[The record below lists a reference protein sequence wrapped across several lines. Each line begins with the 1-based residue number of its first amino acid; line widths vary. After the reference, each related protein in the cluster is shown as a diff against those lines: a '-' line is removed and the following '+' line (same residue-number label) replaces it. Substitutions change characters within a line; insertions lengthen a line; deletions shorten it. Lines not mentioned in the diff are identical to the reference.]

1 MNLSDR
7 IRLIISEN
15 NLKQKEFA
23 KSINVTESYISKL
36 LRGES
41 GLSNSTATL
50 IEERYGYTSNWI
62 LYGHEPKMNQKSTVK
77 SLTPIQ
83 QKIISDIEQMNDS
96 ELIALSAFIN
106 SLEEYK
112 KTFNNCTIKP
122 TEETYIKNQSNST
135 KSKTLSTSNTIN
147 DTEKVVNE

>member
-15 NLKQKEFA
+15 SLKQKEFA

-50 IEERYGYTSNWI
+50 IEERYGYSVGWI
-62 LYGHEPKMNQKSTVK
+62 LSGNEPKMIQKSRVK
-77 SLTPIQ
+77 DLSPIQ
-83 QKIISDIEQMNDS
+83 RKVISDIEQMD
-96 ELIALSAFIN
+96 ETDLAAVKAFIS
-106 SLEEYK
+106 SLSEYK
-112 KTFNNCTIKP
+112 KSFGVT
-122 TEETYIKNQSNST
+122 
-135 KSKTLSTSNTIN
+135 
-147 DTEKVVNE
+147 DEK